1 MSFFKRLWT
10 TPKKDEPVQATVAE
24 SVLPPATGAVPQAV
38 ERRIR
43 KRINARKGA
52 RALIIDDSPTIL
64 AALKKILRSSGYLTL
79 EALDAE
85 RGMELIRQEKPDLVF
100 LDIILPGM
108 NGFGA
113 LRLIRKDPLTQ
124 HIPVIMISGNEHAT
138 EQFYANR
145 IGADDFMKKPFSRFE
160 VFARIENLLDANR
173 MPRRKAL
180 AVNEAEA
187 ASASTPAATAST
199 LAPAAI
205 PPLAAT
211 PTPVSAPVPASPPAS
226 NPAVPQMPLVPQM
239 PRSFGQQAAPVAP
252 PVSAPTRLSPLDARK
267 ELTAMGLQY
276 FDQSQYIAAVSRG
289 DKLAVELFVIGGGVN
304 VKITE
309 MGQSSATATKVGSG
323 ATPFP

>member
-52 RALIIDDSPTIL
+52 RALIIDDSPTII
-64 AALKKILRSSGYLTL
+64 AVLKKILRSSGYLTL

-160 VFARIENLLDANR
+160 VFARIENLLDADR
-173 MPRRKAL
+173 MPRRKTQV
-180 AVNEAEA
+180 VNEVDAPP
-187 ASASTPAATAST
+187 TPAPTAVA
-199 LAPAAI
+199 APVSVAA
-205 PPLAAT
+205 A
-211 PTPVSAPVPASPPAS
+211 SAPVPTIAPA
-226 NPAVPQMPLVPQM
+226 LVATP
-239 PRSFGQQAAPVAP
+239 APVATPAVVPAPAAPQMSSPVVP
-252 PVSAPTRLSPLDARK
+252 PPRLSPLEARK

-289 DKLAVELFVIGGGVN
+289 DKLAVELFIIGGGVSIKN
-304 VKITE
+304 TE
-309 MGQSSATATKVGSG
+309 MGQSSATETRAGVGT
-323 ATPFP
+323 TPFP

>member
-1 MSFFKRLWT
+1 MSFFKRLWA
-10 TPKKDEPVQATVAE
+10 TPKKVEVAPAMAADSVAT
-24 SVLPPATGAVPQAV
+24 PGTGAVPLAV

-52 RALIIDDSPTIL
+52 RALIIDDSPTIVAVL
-64 AALKKILRSSGYLTL
+64 RKILRSAGYQTV

-85 RGMELIRQEKPDLVF
+85 HGMEIIRREKPDLVF

-160 VFARIENLLDANR
+160 VFARIENLLDADR
-173 MPRRKAL
+173 IPRRKLAAENERAAPPAPVVSASAPAPEPAAL
-180 AVNEAEA
+180 ASPELSA
-187 ASASTPAATAST
+187 A
-199 LAPAAI
+199 
-205 PPLAAT
+205 
-211 PTPVSAPVPASPPAS
+211 
-226 NPAVPQMPLVPQM
+226 
-239 PRSFGQQAAPVAP
+239 
-252 PVSAPTRLSPLDARK
+252 SAPTRLSLLEARK

-276 FDQSQYIAAVSRG
+276 FDQSQYLAAIARG
-289 DKLAVELFVIGGGVN
+289 DRLAVELFRIGGGISSINAEPV
-304 VKITE
+304 
-309 MGQSSATATKVGSG
+309 QSAN
-323 ATPFP
+323 ATPRVGIPPAPLK

>member
-10 TPKKDEPVQATVAE
+10 APKKDEPVQTKAVDSA
-24 SVLPPATGAVPQAV
+24 LPPPTGAVPQAV

-64 AALKKILRSSGYLTL
+64 AALKKILRSAGYLTL
-79 EALDAE
+79 EAMDAE
-85 RGMELIRQEKPDLVF
+85 HGMELILQEKPDLIF

-160 VFARIENLLDANR
+160 VFARIENLLDTDR
-173 MPRRKAL
+173 MPRRKGPAGNEAGMVVETQADPVAATNEPEILPTPAL
-180 AVNEAEA
+180 AAL
-187 ASASTPAATAST
+187 AT
-199 LAPAAI
+199 
-205 PPLAAT
+205 
-211 PTPVSAPVPASPPAS
+211 SP
-226 NPAVPQMPLVPQM
+226 PLVPQVASVALSGSAM
-239 PRSFGQQAAPVAP
+239 PR
-252 PVSAPTRLSPLDARK
+252 LSLMEARK

-289 DKLAVELFVIGGGVN
+289 DKLAIELFIIGGGVN
-304 VKITE
+304 VKNTE
-309 MGQSSATATKVGSG
+309 VGQSTATEARAGNG
-323 ATPFP
+323 TALFP

>member
-10 TPKKDEPVQATVAE
+10 APKKDEPVQTK
-24 SVLPPATGAVPQAV
+24 SVDSALPPPTGAVPQAV

-64 AALKKILRSSGYLTL
+64 AALKKILRSAGYLTL
-79 EALDAE
+79 EAMDAE
-85 RGMELIRQEKPDLVF
+85 HGMELILQEKPDLIF

-160 VFARIENLLDANR
+160 VFARIENLLDTDR
-173 MPRRKAL
+173 MPRRKGL
-180 AVNEAEA
+180 AGYEAEMVVETQA
-187 ASASTPAATAST
+187 DPVAATNEPEVYPT
-199 LAPAAI
+199 PAPAALATS
-205 PPLAAT
+205 PPLMTQVASVV
-211 PTPVSAPVPASPPAS
+211 PSGSA
-226 NPAVPQMPLVPQM
+226 M
-239 PRSFGQQAAPVAP
+239 PR
-252 PVSAPTRLSPLDARK
+252 LSLMEARK

-289 DKLAVELFVIGGGVN
+289 DKLAIELFIIGGGVN
-304 VKITE
+304 VKNTE
-309 MGQSSATATKVGSG
+309 VGQATATEARAGNG
-323 ATPFP
+323 TALFP